1 MNSSEQN
8 KAKRQFVLKKSPFS
22 VLNPPTTIF
31 EWKCTE
37 TLSVEGKIEL
47 KVSRV
52 YSFMQYTTV
61 ANRIS

>member
-8 KAKRQFVLKKSPFS
+8 KAKRQFVPQKSPFS

-31 EWKCTE
+31 EWKFI
-37 TLSVEGKIEL
+37 KKDRIQL

-52 YSFMQYTTV
+52 YSLMQYTTV
-61 ANRIS
+61 ANRISR